1 MLEPK
6 PSHGDQPV
14 PRSRT
19 PDEGPN
25 RSEFEDLLRC
35 ASEVLRARAKIE
47 QGGLGTENSKV
58 PDQSE

>member
-19 PDEGPN
+19 PEEGPN

-35 ASEVLRARAKIE
+35 ASEVLRARAETE
-47 QGGLGTENSKV
+47 QGGLGTGNTKV
-58 PDQSE
+58 PGQNE